1 MRGETMGMG
10 IIIYDIFVLFLF
22 GIGDGEYY
30 SLEERCKEFKMEF
43 SENSSLSYQ
52 GKSRWRKEQK

>member
-1 MRGETMGMG
+1 MGMG